1 MQSKLID
8 WRKVQKNKMELWR
21 EKRLEEYLKGLG
33 SVAVAFS
40 GGADST
46 FLLYTAKR
54 VLGDNVLAITLKTSA
69 TPIRDMFDVSDF
81 LYEENI
87 KHEIIEYDQLEI
99 EGFKEN
105 PKDRC
110 YICKKALFTKIK
122 EVAKEH
128 GIETV
133 VDGTNFD
140 DLNDYRP
147 GMVALLELGI
157 KRPLLEAG
165 LTKRDIRYL
174 LEYHGLNAAFKPS
187 SPCLATR
194 IKCGEEITKEKLRMI
209 EKAEDYLLNQG
220 FSNVRV
226 RMIGNNASVE
236 VRKDQVGSLKK
247 RFEEIQ
253 AMLISLGFEDVSVN
267 DEGYVMG
274 RMNG

>member
-1 MQSKLID
+1 
-8 WRKVQKNKMELWR
+8 MELWR
-21 EKRLEEYLKGLG
+21 EERLKEYLKGLG

-46 FLLYTAKR
+46 FLLSTAKS
-54 VLGDNVLAITLKTSA
+54 VLGDNVLAITMKTSA

-87 KHEIIEYDQLEI
+87 KHEIIEYDQLSI
-99 EGFKEN
+99 EGFREN
-105 PKDRC
+105 PKDKC
-110 YICKKALFTKIK
+110 YICKKAMFQKMI
-122 EVAKEH
+122 EVAKKH
-128 GIETV
+128 RIEYV

-147 GMVALLELGI
+147 GMIALIELGI

-165 LTKRDIRYL
+165 LTKRDIRFL

-194 IKCGEEITKEKLRMI
+194 IKCGEIITEEKLRMI
-209 EKAEDYLLNQG
+209 EKAEDYLIERG
-220 FSNVRV
+220 FSKVRV

-236 VRKDQVGSLKK
+236 VRQDQVNSLKK
-247 RFEEIQ
+247 HFEEVR
-253 AMLISLGFEDVSVN
+253 AMLMSMGFEDVSVN
-267 DEGYVMG
+267 EEGYVMG